1 MQDRGIY
8 SRRLPLIIARAMQK
22 LEKHER
28 MPNFDYEAP
37 TSLETAL
44 ELLARP
50 REVRPLAGGTDI
62 IDQLKSNRRNAD
74 LVVDLKRIPE
84 LLTIESNGS
93 GLRIGSAVSCTDVN
107 KFTARNG
114 DYPALSESTELI
126 GSIHIQNRA
135 SVGGN
140 VCNAAPSADTI
151 PALLIHEAIAY
162 TASASGGREIPLID
176 FFAGPGQTVLEKGEI
191 LKELVLPAP
200 SANTASAYLR
210 FIPRN
215 EMDIAVAGV
224 GSLIEVDPSSKVVNK
239 ARIALASV
247 APTPVRA
254 YAAEEFLEGTA
265 IDAAAIDK
273 TADLAVEAAVP
284 ITDVRG
290 SAEYRK
296 ELIRVLTKR
305 TLNICLERLA

>member
-1 MQDRGIY
+1 
-8 SRRLPLIIARAMQK
+8 
-22 LEKHER
+22 

-37 TSLETAL
+37 TSLATAL
-44 ELLARP
+44 ELLASP
-50 REVRPLAGGTDI
+50 GEVRALSGGTDI
-62 IDQLKSNRRNAD
+62 IDQLKSNRRHAD
-74 LVVDLKRIPE
+74 LVVDLKRVPE
-84 LLTIESNGS
+84 LLTLESNGS
-93 GLRIGSAVSCTDVN
+93 GLRIGSAVSCTEVH
-107 KFTARNG
+107 KYTGEKGGF
-114 DYPALSESTELI
+114 PALSESTELV

-151 PALLIHEAIAY
+151 PSLLIHEAIAH
-162 TASASGGREIPLID
+162 TVSSSGGREIPLID

-191 LKELVLPAP
+191 LKELVLPV
-200 SANTASAYLR
+200 SSNNTASAYLR

-224 GSLIEVDPSSKVVNK
+224 GSLIELDPFTKVVTK

-254 YAAEEFLEGTA
+254 YAAEEYLQGTV

-273 TADLAVEAAVP
+273 TADLAVDSAVP

>member
-1 MQDRGIY
+1 
-8 SRRLPLIIARAMQK
+8 
-22 LEKHER
+22 

-37 TSLETAL
+37 TSLADAL
-44 ELLARP
+44 ALLARP
-50 REVRPLAGGTDI
+50 GEVRPLAGGTDI

-84 LLTIESNGS
+84 LLSIEANGS
-93 GLRIGSAVSCTDVN
+93 GLRIGSAVSCTEVN
-107 KFTARNG
+107 KFTLKNG
-114 DYPALSESTELI
+114 SYSALSESAELV

-151 PALLIHEAIAY
+151 PALLVHEAIAH
-162 TASASGGREIPLID
+162 TVSASGTREIPLID
-176 FFAGPGQTVLEKGEI
+176 FFAGPGRTVLQKGEI

-200 SANTASAYLR
+200 SSNTASAYLR

-224 GSLIEVDPSSKVVNK
+224 GSLIEVDPSSGVVTK
-239 ARIALASV
+239 ARLALASV

-254 YAAEEFLEGTA
+254 YAAEEFLEGTV

-273 TADLAVEAAVP
+273 TADLAVGSAVP

>member
-1 MQDRGIY
+1 
-8 SRRLPLIIARAMQK
+8 
-22 LEKHER
+22 

-37 TSLETAL
+37 TSLASAL
-44 ELLARP
+44 ELLSQP
-50 REVRPLAGGTDI
+50 GEMRPLSGGTDI
-62 IDQLKSNRRNAD
+62 IDQLKSNRRHAD
-74 LVVDLKRIPE
+74 LVVDLKRVPE
-84 LLTIESNGS
+84 LLALESNS
-93 GLRIGSAVSCTDVN
+93 SSLKIGSAVSCTDVHN
-107 KFTARNG
+107 YTAENG
-114 DYPALSESTELI
+114 GFPALSESTELV

-151 PALLIHEAIAY
+151 PALLIHEAVAR

-200 SANTASAYLR
+200 ANNTASAYLR

-224 GSLIEVDPSSKVVNK
+224 GSLIELNPSTKIVTK

-254 YAAEEFLEGTA
+254 YAAEEFLEGTV

-273 TADLAVEAAVP
+273 TADLAVDSAVP

-305 TLNICLERLA
+305 TLKICLERLA

>member
-1 MQDRGIY
+1 
-8 SRRLPLIIARAMQK
+8 
-22 LEKHER
+22 

-37 TSLETAL
+37 TTLAGAL

-50 REVRPLAGGTDI
+50 GEVRPLAGGTDI

-84 LLTIESNGS
+84 LLNIESNGA
-93 GLRIGSAVSCTDVN
+93 GLRIGSAVSCTEVSN
-107 KFTARNG
+107 YTSTNG
-114 DYPALSESTELI
+114 EYSALTESTELV

-151 PALLIHEAIAY
+151 PALLVHEAIAH

-176 FFAGPGQTVLEKGEI
+176 FFAGPGQTVLQKGEI
-191 LKELVLPAP
+191 LKELVLPTP

-224 GSLIEVDPSSKVVNK
+224 GSLIEVDPSSGVVTK

-254 YAAEEFLEGTA
+254 YSAEEFLEGKK
-265 IDAAAIDK
+265 IDEGTIAK
-273 TADLAVEAAVP
+273 TADLAVDSAVP

-296 ELIRVLTKR
+296 ELIKVLTVR

>member
-1 MQDRGIY
+1 
-8 SRRLPLIIARAMQK
+8 
-22 LEKHER
+22 

-37 TSLETAL
+37 TSLARAL
-44 ELLARP
+44 ELLSRP
-50 REVRPLAGGTDI
+50 GEVRALAGGTDI
-62 IDQLKSNRRNAD
+62 IDQLKNNRRNAD
-74 LVVDLKRIPE
+74 LVVDLKRVPE
-84 LLTIESNGS
+84 LLTLESNGS
-93 GLRIGSAVSCTDVN
+93 RLRIGSAVSCTDVH
-107 KFTARNG
+107 KFTLEKG
-114 DYPALSESTELI
+114 GFSALTEAVELV

-151 PALLIHEAIAY
+151 PSLLIHEAVAH

-176 FFAGPGQTVLEKGEI
+176 FFAGPGQTVLQKGEI
-191 LKELVLPAP
+191 LKELVLPAS

-224 GSLIEVDPSSKVVNK
+224 GSLIEINPSTKVVTK

-254 YAAEEFLEGTA
+254 YAAEKFLEGTV
-265 IDAAAIDK
+265 IDAVAIDK
-273 TADLAVEAAVP
+273 TADIAVGSAVP

-305 TLNICLERLA
+305 TLNICMERLA

>member
-1 MQDRGIY
+1 
-8 SRRLPLIIARAMQK
+8 
-22 LEKHER
+22 

-37 TSLETAL
+37 TSLPDAL

-50 REVRPLAGGTDI
+50 GEIRPLTGGTDI

-84 LLTIESNGS
+84 LLKIESNGS
-93 GLRIGSAVSCTDVN
+93 GLRIGSAVSCTDVYN
-107 KFTARNG
+107 FTVKNG
-114 DYPALSESTELI
+114 GYSALSESTELI

-151 PALLIHEAIAY
+151 PALLVHEAVAH
-162 TASASGGREIPLID
+162 TASASGGERAIPLID
-176 FFAGPGQTVLEKGEI
+176 FFAGPGQTVLQKGEI
-191 LKELVLPAP
+191 LKELVIPIP

-224 GSLIEVDPSSKVVNK
+224 GSLIEVDPSSNAVIK

-254 YAAEEFLEGTA
+254 YAAEEFLEGTV

-273 TADLAVEAAVP
+273 TADLAVDAAVP

-305 TLNICLERLA
+305 TLKICMERLA

>member
-1 MQDRGIY
+1 
-8 SRRLPLIIARAMQK
+8 
-22 LEKHER
+22 

-37 TSLETAL
+37 TSLASAL

-50 REVRPLAGGTDI
+50 GEMRPLSGGTDI
-62 IDQLKSNRRNAD
+62 IDQLKSNRRHAD
-74 LVVDLKRIPE
+74 LVVDLKRVPE
-84 LLTIESNGS
+84 LLALESNS
-93 GLRIGSAVSCTDVN
+93 SSLKIGSAVSCTDVHN
-107 KFTARNG
+107 YTAENG
-114 DYPALSESTELI
+114 GFPALSESTELV

-151 PALLIHEAIAY
+151 PALLIHEAVAR

-200 SANTASAYLR
+200 ANNTASAYLR

-224 GSLIEVDPSSKVVNK
+224 GSLIEVDPSTKIVTK

-254 YAAEEFLEGTA
+254 YAAEEFLEGTV

-273 TADLAVEAAVP
+273 TADLAVDSAVP

>member
-1 MQDRGIY
+1 
-8 SRRLPLIIARAMQK
+8 
-22 LEKHER
+22 

-37 TSLETAL
+37 STLASAL

-50 REVRPLAGGTDI
+50 GEMRPLSGGTDI
-62 IDQLKSNRRNAD
+62 IDQLKSNRRHAD
-74 LVVDLKRIPE
+74 LVVDLKRVPE
-84 LLTIESNGS
+84 LLALESNS
-93 GLRIGSAVSCTDVN
+93 SSLKIGSAVSCTDVH
-107 KFTARNG
+107 KYTAKNG
-114 DYPALSESTELI
+114 EFPALSESTELV

-151 PALLIHEAIAY
+151 PALLIHEAVAR

-176 FFAGPGQTVLEKGEI
+176 FFAGPGQTVLEKGEL
-191 LKELVLPAP
+191 LKELVLPVP
-200 SANTASAYLR
+200 TNNTASAYLR

-224 GSLIEVDPSSKVVNK
+224 GSLIEVDPSTKIVTK

-254 YAAEEFLEGTA
+254 YAAEEFLEGTV

-273 TADLAVEAAVP
+273 TAGLAIDSAVP

>member
-1 MQDRGIY
+1 
-8 SRRLPLIIARAMQK
+8 
-22 LEKHER
+22 

-37 TSLETAL
+37 TSLESAL
-44 ELLARP
+44 EMLARP
-50 REVRPLAGGTDI
+50 GEVRPLVGGTDV

-74 LVVDLKRIPE
+74 IVIDLKRIPE
-84 LLTIESNGS
+84 LLNIEANGS
-93 GLRIGSAVSCTDVN
+93 GLRIGSAVSCTDVHN
-107 KFTARNG
+107 FTAENG
-114 DYPALSESTELI
+114 GYPALSESADLV

-151 PALLIHEAIAY
+151 PALLIHEAIAH
-162 TASASGGREIPLID
+162 TVSASGAREIPLID
-176 FFAGPGQTVLEKGEI
+176 FFAGPGQTVLQKGEI

-224 GSLIEVDPSSKVVNK
+224 GSLIEVDPSSGVVTK

-254 YAAEEFLEGTA
+254 YAAEEFLEGTV
-265 IDAAAIDK
+265 IDAAAIDE
-273 TADLAVEAAVP
+273 TADLAVGSAVP

>member
-1 MQDRGIY
+1 
-8 SRRLPLIIARAMQK
+8 
-22 LEKHER
+22 

-37 TSLETAL
+37 TSLASAI
-44 ELLARP
+44 ELLDRP
-50 REVRPLAGGTDI
+50 GEVRPLSGGTDI
-62 IDQLKSNRRNAD
+62 IDQLKNNRRHAD
-74 LVVDLKRIPE
+74 FVVDLKRIPE
-84 LLTIESNGS
+84 LLTLESNKS
-93 GLRIGSAVSCTDVN
+93 DLIIGSAVSCTDVH
-107 KFTARNG
+107 KYMEENG
-114 DYPALSESTELI
+114 GFSALSESTELV

-135 SVGGN
+135 SLGGN

-151 PALLIHEAIAY
+151 PSLLIHEAVAH

-191 LKELVLPAP
+191 LKQLVIPIP
-200 SANTASAYLR
+200 TDNTASAYLR

-224 GSLIEVDPSSKVVNK
+224 GSLIEVDPSTKVVTK

-254 YAAEEFLEGTA
+254 YEAEQFLEETV
-265 IDAAAIDK
+265 IDTAAIDK
-273 TADLAVEAAVP
+273 TADLAVDSAVP

>member
-1 MQDRGIY
+1 M
-8 SRRLPLIIARAMQK
+8 
-22 LEKHER
+22 HER

-37 TSLETAL
+37 TSLAGAL
-44 ELLARP
+44 ELLAQP
-50 REVRPLAGGTDI
+50 GEVRPLAGGTDI

-84 LLTIESNGS
+84 LSSLESNGS
-93 GLRIGSAVSCTDVN
+93 GLRIGSAVSCTDVHN
-107 KFTARNG
+107 FTAKNSG
-114 DYPALSESTELI
+114 YAALSESSELV

-151 PALLIHEAIAY
+151 PALLIHEAIAR
-162 TASASGGREIPLID
+162 TASASGEREIPLID
-176 FFAGPGQTVLEKGEI
+176 FFAGPGQTVLAKGEI

-224 GSLIEVDPSSKVVNK
+224 GSLIEVDPSTKVVTK

-254 YAAEEFLEGTA
+254 YAAEEYLEGTA
-265 IDAAAIDK
+265 IDEATINK
-273 TADLAVEAAVP
+273 TANLAVQAAVP

-296 ELIRVLTKR
+296 ELIRVLTNR
-305 TLNICLERLA
+305 TLTICLERLT

>member
-1 MQDRGIY
+1 
-8 SRRLPLIIARAMQK
+8 
-22 LEKHER
+22 

-37 TSLETAL
+37 TSLASAL

-50 REVRPLAGGTDI
+50 GEMRPLSGGTDI
-62 IDQLKSNRRNAD
+62 IDQLKSNRRHAD
-74 LVVDLKRIPE
+74 LVVDLKRVPE
-84 LLTIESNGS
+84 LLALESNS
-93 GLRIGSAVSCTDVN
+93 SSLKIGSAVSCTDVHN
-107 KFTARNG
+107 YTAENG
-114 DYPALSESTELI
+114 GFPALSESTELV

-151 PALLIHEAIAY
+151 PALLIHEAVAR

-200 SANTASAYLR
+200 ANNTASAYLR

-224 GSLIEVDPSSKVVNK
+224 GSLIELDPSTKIVTK

-254 YAAEEFLEGTA
+254 SAAEEFLEGTV
-265 IDAAAIDK
+265 IDAEAIDK
-273 TADLAVEAAVP
+273 TADLAVDSAVP

>member
-1 MQDRGIY
+1 
-8 SRRLPLIIARAMQK
+8 
-22 LEKHER
+22 

-37 TSLETAL
+37 TSLASAL

-50 REVRPLAGGTDI
+50 GEMRPLSGGTDI
-62 IDQLKSNRRNAD
+62 IDQLKSNRRHAD
-74 LVVDLKRIPE
+74 LVVDLKRVPE
-84 LLTIESNGS
+84 LLALESNS
-93 GLRIGSAVSCTDVN
+93 SSLKIGSAVSCTDVHN
-107 KFTARNG
+107 YTAENG
-114 DYPALSESTELI
+114 GFPALSESTELV

-151 PALLIHEAIAY
+151 PALLIHEAVAR

-200 SANTASAYLR
+200 ANNTASAYLR

-224 GSLIEVDPSSKVVNK
+224 GSLIEVDPSTKIVTK

-254 YAAEEFLEGTA
+254 YAAEEFLEGTV

-273 TADLAVEAAVP
+273 TADLAVDSAVP

-305 TLNICLERLA
+305 TLKICLERLA

>member
-1 MQDRGIY
+1 
-8 SRRLPLIIARAMQK
+8 
-22 LEKHER
+22 

-37 TSLETAL
+37 TTLPSAL

-50 REVRPLAGGTDI
+50 GEMRPLSGGTDI
-62 IDQLKSNRRNAD
+62 IDQLKSNRRHAD
-74 LVVDLKRIPE
+74 LVVDLKRVPE
-84 LLTIESNGS
+84 LLALESNS
-93 GLRIGSAVSCTDVN
+93 SSLKIGSAVSCTDVH
-107 KFTARNG
+107 KYTAKNG
-114 DYPALSESTELI
+114 GFPALSESTELV

-151 PALLIHEAIAY
+151 PALLIHEAVAH

-176 FFAGPGQTVLEKGEI
+176 FFAGPGQTVLEKGEL
-191 LKELVLPAP
+191 LKELVLPVP
-200 SANTASAYLR
+200 TNNTASAYLR

-224 GSLIEVDPSSKVVNK
+224 GSLIEVDPSTKIVTK
-239 ARIALASV
+239 TRIALASV

-254 YAAEEFLEGTA
+254 YAAEEFLEGTV

-273 TADLAVEAAVP
+273 TAGLAIDSAVP

-305 TLNICLERLA
+305 TLNIFLGRLA

>member
-1 MQDRGIY
+1 
-8 SRRLPLIIARAMQK
+8 
-22 LEKHER
+22 

-37 TSLETAL
+37 TSLSSAL

-50 REVRPLAGGTDI
+50 GENRPLAGGTDV
-62 IDQLKSNRRNAD
+62 IDQLKSNRRNSD

-84 LLTIESNGS
+84 LLNIDSDDS
-93 GLRIGSAVSCTDVN
+93 GLTIGSAVSCTEVHN
-107 KFTARNG
+107 FTAEIG
-114 DYPALSESTELI
+114 GFAALTESSELV
-126 GSIHIQNRA
+126 GSVHIQNRA

-140 VCNAAPSADTI
+140 ICNAAPSADTI
-151 PALLIHEAIAY
+151 PSLLIHEAVAH

-224 GSLIEVDPSSKVVNK
+224 GSLIEVDPSTNVVTK

-254 YAAEEFLEGTA
+254 YVAEEFLEGTK
-265 IDAAAIDK
+265 IDADAIEK
-273 TADLAVEAAVP
+273 TADLAVGSAVP

-305 TLNICLERLA
+305 TLTICLERLA

>member
-1 MQDRGIY
+1 MN
-8 SRRLPLIIARAMQK
+8 ARAMQK

-50 REVRPLAGGTDI
+50 SEVRPLAGGTDI

-151 PALLIHEAIAY
+151 PALLIHEAIAH

-224 GSLIEVDPSSKVVNK
+224 GSLVEVDPSSKVVSK

-273 TADLAVEAAVP
+273 TADLAVGAAVP

-305 TLNICLERLA
+305 TLSICLERLA

>member
-1 MQDRGIY
+1 
-8 SRRLPLIIARAMQK
+8 
-22 LEKHER
+22 

-37 TSLETAL
+37 TSLADAL

-50 REVRPLAGGTDI
+50 GEVRALAGGTDI
-62 IDQLKSNRRNAD
+62 IDQLKNNRRNAD
-74 LVVDLKRIPE
+74 LVVDLKRVPE
-84 LLTIESNGS
+84 LKALESNGT

-107 KFTARNG
+107 KYTGESGA
-114 DYPALSESTELI
+114 YPALTESTELV
-126 GSIHIQNRA
+126 GSVHIQNRA

-151 PALLIHEAIAY
+151 PSLLIHEAVAH
-162 TASASGGREIPLID
+162 TASASGEREIPLID

-224 GSLIEVDPSSKVVNK
+224 GSLVEVDPSSQVVKK

-254 YAAEEFLEGTA
+254 YAAEEFLEGTK
-265 IDAAAIDK
+265 IDSDAIDK
-273 TADLAVEAAVP
+273 AADLAVGSAVP

-296 ELIRVLTKR
+296 ELVRVLTKR
-305 TLNICLERLA
+305 TLNICLERLD

>member
-1 MQDRGIY
+1 VTQI
-8 SRRLPLIIARAMQK
+8 

-37 TSLETAL
+37 TSLADAL
-44 ELLARP
+44 EMLARP
-50 REVRPLAGGTDI
+50 GEVRPLAGGTDI
-62 IDQLKSNRRNAD
+62 IDQLKNNRRNAD
-74 LVVDLKRIPE
+74 LVVDLKRVPE
-84 LLTIESNGS
+84 LLALESNGS
-93 GLRIGSAVSCTDVN
+93 GLRIGSAVSCNEVHN
-107 KFTARNG
+107 FTAKSG
-114 DYPALSESTELI
+114 GFDALSESSELV

-151 PALLIHEAIAY
+151 PSLLIHEAVAR
-162 TASASGGREIPLID
+162 TASTSGGREIPLID

-191 LKELVLPAP
+191 LKELVLPAS

-224 GSLIEVDPSSKVVNK
+224 GSLIEVDPSSKVVTK

-254 YAAEEFLEGTA
+254 YAAEEFLEGTV
-265 IDAAAIDK
+265 IDEAAVDK
-273 TADLAVEAAVP
+273 TAELAVGAAVP

-296 ELIRVLTKR
+296 ELIKVLTKR

>member
-1 MQDRGIY
+1 
-8 SRRLPLIIARAMQK
+8 
-22 LEKHER
+22 

-37 TSLETAL
+37 TSLASAI
-44 ELLARP
+44 ELLDRP
-50 REVRPLAGGTDI
+50 GEVRPLSGGTDI
-62 IDQLKSNRRNAD
+62 IDQLKNNRRHAD
-74 LVVDLKRIPE
+74 FVVDLKRIPE
-84 LLTIESNGS
+84 LLTLESNKS
-93 GLRIGSAVSCTDVN
+93 DLIIGSAVSCTDVH
-107 KFTARNG
+107 KYMEENG
-114 DYPALSESTELI
+114 GFSALSESTELV

-135 SVGGN
+135 SLGGN

-151 PALLIHEAIAY
+151 PSLLIHEAVAH

-176 FFAGPGQTVLEKGEI
+176 FFAGPGQTVLEKGEF
-191 LKELVLPAP
+191 LKQLVIPIP
-200 SANTASAYLR
+200 TDNTASAYLR

-224 GSLIEVDPSSKVVNK
+224 GSLIEVDPSTKVVTK

-254 YAAEEFLEGTA
+254 YEAEQFLEGTV
-265 IDAAAIDK
+265 IDTAAIDK
-273 TADLAVEAAVP
+273 TADLAVDSAVP

>member
-1 MQDRGIY
+1 
-8 SRRLPLIIARAMQK
+8 
-22 LEKHER
+22 

-37 TSLETAL
+37 TSLASAL

-50 REVRPLAGGTDI
+50 GEVRPLSGGTDI
-62 IDQLKSNRRNAD
+62 IDQLKSNRRHAD
-74 LVVDLKRIPE
+74 LVVDLKRVPE
-84 LLTIESNGS
+84 LLTLESNGS
-93 GLRIGSAVSCTDVN
+93 GLRIGSAVSCTEVH
-107 KFTARNG
+107 KYTAEKG
-114 DYPALSESTELI
+114 GFPALSESTELV

-135 SVGGN
+135 TVGGN
-140 VCNAAPSADTI
+140 LCNAAPSADTI
-151 PALLIHEAIAY
+151 PALLIHEAVAH
-162 TASASGGREIPLID
+162 TANASGGREIPLID

-200 SANTASAYLR
+200 SNNTASAYLR
-210 FIPRN
+210 VIPRN

-224 GSLIEVDPSSKVVNK
+224 GSLIEVDPSTKVVTK

-254 YAAEEFLEGTA
+254 YAAEEFLEGTV
-265 IDAAAIDK
+265 IDAAAIGK
-273 TADLAVEAAVP
+273 TADLAVGSAVP

>member
-1 MQDRGIY
+1 M
-8 SRRLPLIIARAMQK
+8 IARAMQK

-50 REVRPLAGGTDI
+50 SEVRPLAGGTDI
-62 IDQLKSNRRNAD
+62 IDQLKNNRRNAD
-74 LVVDLKRIPE
+74 LVVDLKRVPE

-93 GLRIGSAVSCTDVN
+93 GLRIGSAVSCTDVH

-151 PALLIHEAIAY
+151 PALLIHEAIAH

-224 GSLIEVDPSSKVVNK
+224 GSLVEVDPSSKVVNK

-273 TADLAVEAAVP
+273 TADLAVGAAVP

>member
-1 MQDRGIY
+1 
-8 SRRLPLIIARAMQK
+8 
-22 LEKHER
+22 

-37 TSLETAL
+37 STLASAL

-50 REVRPLAGGTDI
+50 GEMRPLSGGTDI
-62 IDQLKSNRRNAD
+62 IDQLKSNRRHAD
-74 LVVDLKRIPE
+74 LVVDLKRVPE
-84 LLTIESNGS
+84 LLALESNS
-93 GLRIGSAVSCTDVN
+93 SSLKIGSAVSCTDVH
-107 KFTARNG
+107 KYTEKNG
-114 DYPALSESTELI
+114 EFPALSESTELV

-151 PALLIHEAIAY
+151 PALLIHEAVAH

-176 FFAGPGQTVLEKGEI
+176 FFAGPGQTVLEKGEL
-191 LKELVLPAP
+191 LKELVLPVP
-200 SANTASAYLR
+200 TNNTASAYLR

-224 GSLIEVDPSSKVVNK
+224 GSLIEVDPSTKIVTK

-254 YAAEEFLEGTA
+254 YAAEEFLEGTM

-273 TADLAVEAAVP
+273 TAGLAIDSAVP